1 MFNTKCK
8 ISAGQKQYSELIKGR
23 HSEVIS
29 LRVNVDEIDIQID
42 QLGNCFR
49 KGKFYE
55 DRDLLSIILFPK
67 LFPKYGYP
75 QVYTY

>member
-29 LRVNVDEIDIQID
+29 LRVNVDEIDI
-42 QLGNCFR
+42 
-49 KGKFYE
+49 
-55 DRDLLSIILFPK
+55 
-67 LFPKYGYP
+67 
-75 QVYTY
+75 